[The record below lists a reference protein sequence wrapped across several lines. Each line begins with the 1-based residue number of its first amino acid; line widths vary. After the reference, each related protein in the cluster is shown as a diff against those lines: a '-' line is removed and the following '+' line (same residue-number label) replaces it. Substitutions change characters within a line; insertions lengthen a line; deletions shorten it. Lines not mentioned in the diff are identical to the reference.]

1 MLTFEVSLLI
11 IINYREILP
20 ILKQLRIIVFQS
32 GKAFLRVSLEVIERK
47 VIQLSLAVQI
57 AFKILIPLV
66 LLQLRDFLSVE
77 VHVIL
82 LLLEL
87 LDLKGLLFEF
97 CLISGLLL
105 GLQLLQV
112 SLHYLLFLLCFSFL
126 SLSGFRAINLL

>member
-1 MLTFEVSLLI
+1 
-11 IINYREILP
+11 
-20 ILKQLRIIVFQS
+20 
-32 GKAFLRVSLEVIERK
+32 VSLEVIERK
-47 VIQLSLAVQI
+47 VIQFSLAIQV
-57 AFKILIPLV
+57 AFKILVPLV

-105 GLQLLQV
+105 GLQLLQA